1 MAVPVSG
8 KSVETEV
15 YVYLTNS
22 MGLNKAAACAVLAN
36 ISKES
41 NFALSAVGDT
51 HMVTSSYGL
60 CQWRDSRRSNLNSYC
75 SKNGLSVNTVKGQ
88 MGFLQHELKT
98 SYSNV
103 WNKLTSV
110 PNTSQGV
117 WDAAAFFCGRF
128 EIPTGWGSY
137 QDGTFVPG
145 PTSRARAD
153 YAVNTFWSAYSSVN
167 TSSSS
172 VPNKGNLII
181 QEAKKH
187 LGRPYNWGG
196 SNPSTSFDCSGFV
209 YYVFKTAINFAWSR
223 TTAYQQWKNYGSP
236 VSSSNLMAGDL
247 VFFTDT
253 YSAGTNPNISH
264 VGIATGNGTEFIHC
278 ASTPGVALE
287 NLSNSYYK
295 QHFYAAKRIL
305 SDSETGYT
313 SGEGSS
319 GGGSYVN
326 AGIEDI
332 SLSKTY
338 INTYNEEVAE
348 ALEYIES
355 QNAAD
360 YKSSGNMYGYIID
373 LVHGGEF
380 KFYVPEYEVNTRPQW
395 DTQNILGRSVS
406 IKGYNSTES
415 RSIPIKLELIAGAGL
430 YSRGRSP
437 RNDRVQDMLDD
448 IAFIESLA
456 YPDYSKSIVLPPP
469 VILLYLGP
477 NLKMKGIIGDVN
489 VTYKRPYDTTLR
501 PMMADLSFTVTHVT
515 ETPPDYYDI
524 RNNSFEGTRTGG
536 LNYDT

>member
-15 YVYLTNS
+15 YVYLTNT
-22 MGLNKAAACAVLAN
+22 MGLHKAAACAVLAN
-36 ISKES
+36 IDKES
-41 NFALSAVGDT
+41 KFTLTAVGDT
-51 HMVTSSYGL
+51 HLSTSSYGL
-60 CQWRDSRRSNLNSYC
+60 CQWRESRRSNLINHC
-75 SKNGLSVNTVKGQ
+75 KNNGLNVNTVKGQ
-88 MGFLQHELKT
+88 MSYLHYELKT
-98 SYSNV
+98 SYKNV
-103 WNKLTSV
+103 WDKLTSV
-110 PNTSQGV
+110 PNTAQGV
-117 WDAAAFFCGRF
+117 WDAAAYFCGRF
-128 EIPTGWGSY
+128 EVPAGWGSY
-137 QDGTFVPG
+137 QNGNFVPG
-145 PTSRARAD
+145 PTSRARGD
-153 YAVNTFWSAYSSVN
+153 YARSTYWSAYSGVS
-167 TSSSS
+167 TTSSS

-187 LGRPYNWGG
+187 LGRPYVWGG
-196 SNPSTSFDCSGFV
+196 SSPSTSFDCSGFV
-209 YYVFKTAINFAWSR
+209 YYVYKTAINYNWSR
-223 TTAYQQWKNYGSP
+223 TTAYQQWKNYGTS

-253 YSAGTNPNISH
+253 YSAGTTPNISH

-287 NLSNSYYK
+287 TLSNSYYK
-295 QHFYAAKRIL
+295 QHFYAAKRLL
-305 SDSETGYT
+305 SSSETGY
-313 SGEGSS
+313 SSS
-319 GGGSYVN
+319 GGSSSGGDYVN

-338 INTYNEEVAE
+338 INTYNEEVAA

-360 YKSSGNMYGYIID
+360 YKSSKSMYGYIID

-380 KFYVPEYEVNTRPQW
+380 KFYVPEYEISTRPQW
-395 DTQNILGRSVS
+395 DSQNILGRSTS

-415 RSIPIKLELIAGAGL
+415 KSIALKLELIAGAGL

-437 RNDRVQDMLDD
+437 RNDRVADMLDD

-469 VILLYLGP
+469 VILLYLSP
-477 NLKMKGIIGDVN
+477 TVKMKGIIGDVN
-489 VTYKRPYDTTLR
+489 VSYKKPYDTSLR

-515 ETPPDYYDI
+515 ETPPDYYDV
-524 RNNSFEGTRTGG
+524 RNHNFEGTRTGG